1 MKSDI
6 RFGSVLVRLLI
17 VLIFIIMMGCDS
29 GGGEGGEGGGEGDTT
44 SSSIDSRMTGWWL
57 GYWDEDLTLFSS
69 DGVVIESDGDIF
81 DLDCDDDDSDPNCD
95 WYIDT
100 DDKEAKILKAK
111 DGKITYLDY
120 DDNNE
125 YEGTYEFIGDVL
137 LIDIGVWRGYLDKI
151 YD

>member
-1 MKSDI
+1 MKMNVNLGSILI
-6 RFGSVLVRLLI
+6 RILT
-17 VLIFIIMMGCDS
+17 VLILVFAVGCDS
-29 GGGEGGEGGGEGDTT
+29 GGGGGDGDNT

-81 DLDCDDDDSDPNCD
+81 DLDCDDDDSDPNCN